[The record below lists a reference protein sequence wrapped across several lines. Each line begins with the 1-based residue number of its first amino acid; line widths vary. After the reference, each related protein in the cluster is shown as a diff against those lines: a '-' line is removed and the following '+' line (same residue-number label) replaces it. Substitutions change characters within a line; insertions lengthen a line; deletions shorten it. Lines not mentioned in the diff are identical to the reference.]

1 MKRIFVVLLSA
12 VLAMGFCSCTQSPSS
27 SDTVDKNSLVG
38 ESSIESQALLT
49 DSSSKSTEKYESFH
63 GYMYSHPSHFDM
75 QKYILSSAQKVFSG
89 ELNTGYE
96 VNLFL
101 KQKEIDVVDND
112 VFTVFQPYIQKVLE
126 AKYNA
131 FGVSCSCVPEN
142 ETDVKLLE
150 KDFIR
155 QTGIINTDLDE
166 SDIESSKLYYTA
178 YYGLMDFPEDGCVD
192 QPMIIMAFSKGTDEQ
207 TKKDVQ
213 AVADQAYSSFQVS

>member
-27 SDTVDKNSLVG
+27 SDTADKNSLVG
-38 ESSIESQALLT
+38 ESSIESQASLA

-63 GYMYSHPSHFDM
+63 GYMYSHPSQFNM
-75 QKYILSSAQKVFSG
+75 NKYVLDAALNVFYG
-89 ELNTGYE
+89 KLNTE
-96 VNLFL
+96 SDICLFL
-101 KQKEIDVVDND
+101 EQRKLDIVDND
-112 VFTVFQPYIQKVLE
+112 VAAAFQPYIQKVLE

-131 FGVSCSCVPEN
+131 FGISCSCVPEN
-142 ETDVKLLE
+142 ETEVKLLE

-178 YYGLMDFPEDGCVD
+178 YYGLMDFPEHGYVN
-192 QPMIIMAFSKGTDEQ
+192 QPMIVMAFSKGTDEQ